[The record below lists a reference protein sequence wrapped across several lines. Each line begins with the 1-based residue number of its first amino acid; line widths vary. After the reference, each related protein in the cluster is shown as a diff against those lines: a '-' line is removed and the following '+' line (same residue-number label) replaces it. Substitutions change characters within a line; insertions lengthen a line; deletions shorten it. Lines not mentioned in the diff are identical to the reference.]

1 MRLRRDRRIGG
12 GCRIR
17 RDSGGLGC
25 GRDGL
30 ALRHGRMVER
40 IGSGRRS
47 DMLRRAGGAR
57 RRRIAA
63 DQPADQHGQQQGPA
77 QPVEQRIEAFDA
89 GPVMIVLCVGTGHV
103 AQNRLLVLQAALA
116 ADALG
121 APRGSAQR
129 PRCRR
134 ISTRQ
139 GASTLVLPQIS
150 TSGQRLSRSA
160 ANASAAAG
168 CAAPQPKRGI
178 ILSEKNGSGGRI
190 RTDDRSVNSRL
201 LYR

>member
-1 MRLRRDRRIGG
+1 MRLRRDRGIGG

-25 GRDGL
+25 GRDRL
-30 ALRHGRMVER
+30 ALGYGRMFER
-40 IGSGRRS
+40 IGGRRRG
-47 DMLRRAGGAR
+47 DMLRWADRAR
-57 RRRIAA
+57 RRGIAA
-63 DQPADQHGQQQGPA
+63 DQPADQHGQQQGPT

-89 GPVMIVLCVGTGHV
+89 GAIMIVLCVGPGHV
-103 AQNRLLVLQAALA
+103 AQNRLLVLQAALE

-121 APRGSAQR
+121 APGGSAR
-129 PRCRR
+129 RLRCRR